1 MKALVVYDS
10 LFGNTEQIARAIGG
24 GIGEDAKVVRSAEA
38 DVSSLGDYDLI
49 IIGAP
54 TQAGRPMRT
63 AQAFL
68 DKIPADALK
77 NKKVVAF
84 DTRGKTWIVKI
95 FGWAAT
101 RIEKVLVEKGGS
113 LVALGEGFFVKA
125 TKGPLVEGELERA
138 AAWAKGIAAK

>member
-10 LFGNTEQIARAIGG
+10 LYGNTEQIAKAIGEGIGG
-24 GIGEDAKVVRSAEA
+24 GVKVVRSAEA

-68 DKIPADALK
+68 DKLPADALK

-101 RIEKVLVEKGGS
+101 RIEKVLIEKGGS
-113 LVALGEGFFVKA
+113 LVAPGEGFFVKA
-125 TKGPLVEGELERA
+125 TKGPLMEGELERA